1 MVLILSQEL
10 KGDRQRTSRA
20 PSISHG
26 RLSLMGQS
34 SDRPFPP
41 IRSTPGWVQTYNR
54 CKLLLEARFQAN
66 AEHRVRLSLTE
77 RFIPLLYKHIRY
89 VLEMK
94 DGFSPADRWGE
105 DAATATPSSLTVV
118 RRRGRLSLYYFE
130 LNIMIDDLETSPT
143 TDNCI
148 VRLCSVN
155 SPY

>member
-1 MVLILSQEL
+1 
-10 KGDRQRTSRA
+10 
-20 PSISHG
+20 
-26 RLSLMGQS
+26 
-34 SDRPFPP
+34 
-41 IRSTPGWVQTYNR
+41 
-54 CKLLLEARFQAN
+54 
-66 AEHRVRLSLTE
+66 
-77 RFIPLLYKHIRY
+77 
-89 VLEMK
+89 MK

-130 LNIMIDDLETSPT
+130 LNSMIDDLESSPT